1 MQLRRFSAFALTLL
15 ATATLATATLPIGAL
30 AVAAER
36 GPALPDYP
44 PEKVADGVYVIH
56 GPIDYPTPENQGFMN
71 NPAWVVT
78 DAGVVVIE
86 PGSSVQTGEMVLRAL
101 REITDAP
108 IIAVLNTHVH
118 GDHWLGNQAIR
129 AAYPE
134 VPIYAHPNMIAAIEN
149 GAGEQW
155 LDLMLRATEGATAG
169 TEAVGP
175 TQAVGG
181 ETELE
186 LGGLT
191 FRIHH
196 WGPAHTNNDLMIE
209 IPERGVLFA
218 ADNAN
223 NERIVRMDDAS
234 FEGLIDTLERAKTIP
249 AEVVVPGHGLT
260 GGPEI
265 IIENLDYVS
274 TLRQTVAE
282 LYDEGLSDFEM
293 KDPVAERL
301 TDYADWAGF
310 DDELGKHI
318 SLAYLEVEADAF

>member
-1 MQLRRFSAFALTLL
+1 MKLRPFGLL
-15 ATATLATATLPIGAL
+15 ALALLAL
-30 AVAAER
+30 ASLSIAAER
-36 GPALPDYP
+36 GPAVPDYP
-44 PEKVADGVYVIH
+44 FQEVAAGVFVIQ
-56 GPIDYPTPENQGFMN
+56 GPIAYPSPENQGFMN

-78 DAGVVVIE
+78 DAGVVVID
-86 PGSSVQTGEMVLRAL
+86 PGASVQSGEMVLRAL
-101 REITDAP
+101 RKVTDAP

-129 AAYPE
+129 AAYPD
-134 VPIYAHPNMIAAIEN
+134 VPIYAHPNMIEAIED

-181 ETELE
+181 DTELQ

-191 FRIHH
+191 YRIHH
-196 WGPAHTNNDLMIE
+196 WGQAHTNNDLMIE
-209 IPERGVLFA
+209 IPERAVLFA

-223 NERIVRMDDAS
+223 NQRIVRLDDAS
-234 FEGLIDTLERAKTIP
+234 FAGLIDTLERAK
-249 AEVVVPGHGLT
+249 ALSVEVVVPGHGPT

-265 IIENLDYVS
+265 IEENLVYVA
-274 TLRQTVAE
+274 TLRQAVAE
-282 LYDEGLSDFEM
+282 LFDEGMSDFEM
-293 KDPVAERL
+293 KDPIAERL
-301 TDYADWAGF
+301 SAYQDWAGF

>member
-1 MQLRRFSAFALTLL
+1 MQPRPFTALTLAL
-15 ATATLATATLPIGAL
+15 LILFSIAT
-30 AVAAER
+30 VAAER

-44 PEKVADGVYVIH
+44 VEEVAAGVYVIH
-56 GPIDYPTPENQGFMN
+56 GPVAYPSPENRGFMN

-78 DAGVVVIE
+78 DDGVVVID

-101 REITDAP
+101 RKVTDAP

-149 GAGEQW
+149 GAGEEW
-155 LDLMLRATEGATAG
+155 LDRMLRATEGATAG

-181 ETELE
+181 GTELE
-186 LGGLT
+186 LGGLSY
-191 FRIHH
+191 RIHH
-196 WGPAHTNNDLMIE
+196 WGPAHTNNDLMVE

-234 FEGLIDTLERAKTIP
+234 FEGLIDTLEHAKTIP

-265 IIENLDYVS
+265 ISANLEYVS

-301 TDYADWAGF
+301 SAYQDWAGF
-310 DDELGKHI
+310 NDELGRHI
-318 SLAYLEVEADAF
+318 SLAYLEIEAEAF